1 MSKICISEKAYKELA
16 DSLKAEG
23 HEIVLQGP
31 KQAVSEPIDTHPDI
45 YICKL
50 GTSPKSPVFHG
61 DLSILKRSYPLDVP
75 YNVVVTERFMICN
88 LSTVSADLM
97 KNVTDLYPAIQII
110 NVKQGYTKCNV
121 IPLDDRHF
129 ITEDRGIYKAL
140 QNVKDAEC
148 LLVDAGHVLLPG
160 FNRGFIGGCCG
171 RIGDDIWFNGDIKM
185 HPDCKRIESFI
196 RSCGFGIIY
205 VSDRPL
211 NDIGSIIEES
221 II

>member
-1 MSKICISEKAYKELA
+1 MSRIYISSKGYTEIKQMLSER
-16 DSLKAEG
+16 G
-23 HEIVLQGP
+23 HQPAFIEP
-31 KQAVSEPIDTHPDI
+31 CKTVSEPLAEHMDLFM
-45 YICKL
+45 CKL

-75 YNVVVTERFMICN
+75 YNAVVTERFMICN